1 VPLSPDV
8 LADPLGVIVGLVGA
22 VEDELGPDEVRAVAE
37 AVTGGRAKR
46 RRVAQALW
54 DSPSVLNH
62 GRSPAPRAVGE
73 LLVALR
79 AAGARRISAPRCSG
93 CAKPLR
99 TLHRR
104 GEDWY
109 CSVCGPARKPCTAC
123 GALRRVGSVDRDG
136 RPLCTN
142 CPPQEDDPVDAVCR
156 VVRRA
161 DPALSYE
168 TVAGAVAVVTSRAGQ
183 RRQLAWAL
191 QDRPELLTGA
201 GAEAPVPSVLRL
213 IDALCEAG
221 ATNISRPGCPH
232 CGRALPLLKVPGKL
246 RLCRNCVAKWRAVP
260 CARCGTVREPGA
272 RDDLGQPLCSD
283 CLNRDPTN
291 CEACTRCQRHRPV
304 SARTPEGPLCET
316 CRPLKQMACS
326 ICGRPAPCE
335 VSKATGEPWCRA
347 CQKRWARCARCGQ
360 VRPVRAGSSEGPLCS
375 ACTRSDPSFWK
386 RCPGCGEAA
395 KLVDGPC
402 RRCALREQLRRL
414 LGGADGAVR
423 PDLEPLYENLATTGR
438 PGTVLGWLN
447 KSQTSAVLE
456 ALGSGRVA
464 LSHTALDELPAA
476 KPVEHLRAV
485 LVATGALP
493 GRDEQ
498 MARLERWVAAS
509 VAAREDPEE
518 RQLLQRY
525 GMWNLLRRLRRRHNG
540 SETTYGQ
547 AVTVKRRLRAATALL
562 DWLRGHG
569 LDLSTCDQGHLDAW
583 LASSGAA
590 RRGDVGHF
598 VRCDPPWVR

>member
-1 VPLSPDV
+1 MRCAPSG
-8 LADPLGVIVGLVGA
+8 LASS
-22 VEDELGPDEVRAVAE
+22 
-37 AVTGGRAKR
+37 KR
-46 RRVAQALW
+46 GDRCRSAPMCSLTPSGSSSA
-54 DSPSVLNH
+54 SSVLSRTSSGRTRS
-62 GRSPAPRAVGE
+62 GRSPRLLPEAGPSVVVWPRRFGT
-73 LLVALR
+73 
-79 AAGARRISAPRCSG
+79 APRCSTTAARRRLAPWG
-93 CAKPLR
+93 SCWSRCVLPVLDVPRPL
-99 TLHRR
+99 
-104 GEDWY
+104 GA
-109 CSVCGPARKPCTAC
+109 PAAPSRCVPCTDGVRTGTA
-123 GALRRVGSVDRDG
+123 ASAG
-136 RPLCTN
+136 RPENPAPPAVRSAGSARSTATGGRSAPM

-168 TVAGAVAVVTSRAGQ
+168 TVAAAVAVVTSRAGQ

-232 CGRALPLLKVPGKL
+232 CGRAVPLLKVPGKL

-283 CLNRDPTN
+283 CLNRDPAN

-326 ICGRPAPCE
+326 VCGRPAPCE

-375 ACTRSDPSFWK
+375 ACTPSDPSFWK

-414 LGGADGAVR
+414 FGGADGAVR
-423 PDLEPLYENLATTGR
+423 PDLEPLYENLATTER

-464 LSHTALDELPAA
+464 LSHTALDELPPA

-493 GRDEQ
+493 ARDEQ

-547 AVTVKRRLRAATALL
+547 AVTVKRRLRAAI
-562 DWLRGHG
+562 R
-569 LDLSTCDQGHLDAW
+569 
-583 LASSGAA
+583 AA
-590 RRGDVGHF
+590 RLA
-598 VRCDPPWVR
+598 